1 MWRYHCHLYCTPWN
15 NQCGSDE
22 CLAQEQEVGTPKI
35 PSQTVTNRLAEWLS
49 SGQEGK
55 VARWTREPVT
65 RRGTVCHLL
74 TDNEDCSSWNIN
86 IPFIIV
92 VHICAGNCLTTTRLC
107 MWLCQLLLE
116 WESEL
121 SALYVHS
128 VLDNRNNFVCSF
140 YTIRRSALAFED
152 KGIISTSRREITCNH
167 RICTQ
172 IIEDMLI
179 CRLHRKLP
187 TAWSIFFSWGIWS
200 APFCYCI
207 SPIYLMLKFKLQKE
221 HETYTDKQTKNTRRC
236 DSQEWCNSNIYIGQF
251 LLFKKWNPH
260 FGAVHYRAPQK

>member
-1 MWRYHCHLYCTPWN
+1 MRTEKKCKYNKICYYVKIPLPFVLYTLELPMWDWRVPCPGA
-15 NQCGSDE
+15 GSRN
-22 CLAQEQEVGTPKI
+22 PKI
-35 PSQTVTNRLAEWLS
+35 QSQTVTTRLAEWLS

-74 TDNEDCSSWNIN
+74 TENEDCSSWNIN

-121 SALYVHS
+121 NALYVLFVHS
-128 VLDNRNNFVCSF
+128 VLDNSNTFLCSF
-140 YTIRRSALAFED
+140 YTKRRSALAFED

-179 CRLHRKLP
+179 CRLHRKLVN
-187 TAWSIFFSWGIWS
+187 AWSIF
-200 APFCYCI
+200 
-207 SPIYLMLKFKLQKE
+207 LKFLGYLICSLLLLHQAHLFSVEIEIAIRTRDIYRQTNKKHKE
-221 HETYTDKQTKNTRRC
+221 LRL
-236 DSQEWCNSNIYIGQF
+236 SGMMQF
-251 LLFKKWNPH
+251 
-260 FGAVHYRAPQK
+260 